1 MKSEDYLTESEDLFT
16 MPEDLFTMSEDLL
29 TSLIARSNEIFKLYS
44 SSFCDFQ
51 LPTSLFSLPSSLFSP
66 SHKFSSLTSKLF
78 CILHTIKIY
87 SMTPFAILSLII
99 VYFGLLFIIS
109 HVVSKKDSGNEAF
122 FKANKNSKWYL
133 VAFGMIGTALS
144 GVTFISVPGEVGN
157 PELQFK
163 YFQFVLG
170 NAIGFIIIAKVL
182 LPLYYRMNLTS
193 IYSYIEQRLG
203 VVSYKTAATIFLISR
218 TIGSAFR
225 LYLVAIVL
233 QRYVF
238 DYYGVPF
245 TFTVLMSL
253 VLIFSYTYRG
263 GLKTIIITDA
273 LQTFF
278 LVSSVFLTIFFICS
292 SLDLNIFTAFEEVKN
307 SNYSKIIFF
316 DDYNKGNYFW
326 KQILGGIFVTIAM
339 VGLDQDL
346 MQKNL
351 SCKNIGEA
359 QKNMFTFTGIFV
371 IINIFFLSVGALL
384 YMFAEKNGIQVP
396 IVDGV
401 PRTDFLFP
409 EIALKSLGLIPAVVF
424 LLGLTAATFA
434 TTDSALTALTT
445 SFCVDFLGMDK
456 TENLNK
462 PNIVRTRHLV
472 HIGFSLLMFLVIVI
486 FNSVN
491 DASVVKMIFKIA
503 SYTYGPLLGLYA
515 FGLFLKSKTVHD
527 KLVPIVCVISP
538 AICYFISVNSAKLF
552 GNYVID
558 NELIIVNGLITFLGL
573 LLISKPAVKE
583 TRF

>member
-1 MKSEDYLTESEDLFT
+1 
-16 MPEDLFTMSEDLL
+16 MS
-29 TSLIARSNEIFKLYS
+29 
-44 SSFCDFQ
+44 
-51 LPTSLFSLPSSLFSP
+51 PT
-66 SHKFSSLTSKLF
+66 
-78 CILHTIKIY
+78 TI
-87 SMTPFAILSLII
+87 LII
-99 VYFGLLFIIS
+99 IVVYFGILILIS
-109 HVVSKKDSGNEAF
+109 NLVSKKSSDNDTF

-157 PELQFK
+157 PDLQFK

-170 NAIGFIIIAKVL
+170 NAIGFLIIAKIL

-203 VVSYKTAATIFLISR
+203 TISYKTAASIFLISR

-225 LYLVAIVL
+225 LYLVVIVL

-238 DYYGVPF
+238 DAFHIPF
-245 TFTVLMSL
+245 ALTVLISL
-253 VLIFSYTYRG
+253 GLIFAYTYRG
-263 GLKTIIITDA
+263 GLKTIIITDT

-278 LVSSVFLTIFFICS
+278 LVSSVFLTIYFICD
-292 SLDLNIFTAFEEVKN
+292 SLDFGAFQAFEAVKN
-307 SNYSKIIFF
+307 SNYSKIFFF
-316 DDYNKGNYFW
+316 DDYLKGNYFW
-326 KQILGGIFVTIAM
+326 KQVLGGIFVTIAM

-371 IINIFFLSVGALL
+371 LINIFFLSVGALL
-384 YMFAEKNGIQVP
+384 YLYAEKNGIAVP
-396 IVDGV
+396 MIDGV
-401 PRTDFLFP
+401 ARTDLLFP
-409 EIALKSLGLIPAVVF
+409 EIAFNHLTIVPAVVF

-456 TENLNK
+456 AENQNK

-472 HIGFSLLMFLVIVI
+472 HVGFSFLMFLVIVL
-486 FNSVN
+486 FNAVN

-515 FGLFLKSKTVHD
+515 FGLFVKSKTVHD
-527 KLVPIVCVISP
+527 KLVPFVCVMAP
-538 AICYFISVNSAKLF
+538 AICFFISKYSAELL
-552 GNYVID
+552 GDYVLD
-558 NELIIVNGLITFLGL
+558 NELIIVNGFITFIGL
-573 LLISKPAVKE
+573 LLISKPATQN
-583 TRF
+583 TRY

>member
-1 MKSEDYLTESEDLFT
+1 MAFYKNTF
-16 MPEDLFTMSEDLL
+16 MS
-29 TSLIARSNEIFKLYS
+29 
-44 SSFCDFQ
+44 
-51 LPTSLFSLPSSLFSP
+51 PT
-66 SHKFSSLTSKLF
+66 
-78 CILHTIKIY
+78 TI
-87 SMTPFAILSLII
+87 LII
-99 VYFGLLFIIS
+99 IIIYFGLLILIS
-109 HVVSKKDSGNEAF
+109 NWVSKKSSDNDTF

-157 PELQFK
+157 PDLQFK

-170 NAIGFIIIAKVL
+170 NAIGFLIIAKVL

-203 VVSYKTAATIFLISR
+203 TISYKTAATIFLISR

-225 LYLVAIVL
+225 LYLVVIVL

-238 DYYGVPF
+238 DSFHIPF
-245 TFTVLMSL
+245 ALTVLISL
-253 VLIFSYTYRG
+253 GLIFAYTYRG
-263 GLKTIIITDA
+263 GLKTIIITDT

-278 LVSSVFLTIFFICS
+278 LVTSVFLTIIFICK
-292 SLDLNIFTAFEEVKN
+292 SLDMTALQAFETIKE
-307 SNYSKIIFF
+307 SNYSKIFF
-316 DDYNKGNYFW
+316 FEDYLKGNYFW

-351 SCKNIGEA
+351 SCANIGEA

-371 IINIFFLSVGALL
+371 IINLFFLSVGALL
-384 YMFAEKNGIQVP
+384 YLFAEKNGIAIP
-396 IVDGV
+396 MVDGV
-401 PRTDFLFP
+401 ARTDFLFP
-409 EIALKSLGLIPAVVF
+409 EIALKSLGLVPAIVF

-456 TENLNK
+456 AENQNK
-462 PNIVRTRHLV
+462 PNIVRTRHWV
-472 HIGFSLLMFLVIVI
+472 HIGFSFLMFLVIVI
-486 FNSVN
+486 FNAVN

-515 FGLFLKSKTVHD
+515 FGIFMKSKSVHD
-527 KLVPIVCVISP
+527 KLVPFICLLSP
-538 AICYFISVNSAKLF
+538 TICFFISKYSIALF
-552 GNYVID
+552 GDYTFD
-558 NELIIVNGLITFLGL
+558 NELIIVNGLITFIGL
-573 LLISKPAVKE
+573 ILISKPATQN
-583 TRF
+583 TRY

>member
-1 MKSEDYLTESEDLFT
+1 
-16 MPEDLFTMSEDLL
+16 
-29 TSLIARSNEIFKLYS
+29 
-44 SSFCDFQ
+44 
-51 LPTSLFSLPSSLFSP
+51 
-66 SHKFSSLTSKLF
+66 
-78 CILHTIKIY
+78 
-87 SMTPFAILSLII
+87 MTPFAILSLII
-99 VYFGLLFIIS
+99 VYFGILFMIS
-109 HVVSKKDSGNEAF
+109 HYVSKKSSDNDTF

-157 PELQFK
+157 PDLQFK

-193 IYSYIEQRLG
+193 IYGYIEHRLG
-203 VVSYKTAATIFLISR
+203 IVSYKTAASIFLISR

-225 LYLVAIVL
+225 LYLVVIVL

-238 DYYGVPF
+238 DFYKIPF
-245 TFTVLMSL
+245 ALTVLISL
-253 VLIFSYTYRG
+253 ALIFAYTYRG
-263 GLKTIIITDA
+263 GLKTIIITDT

-278 LVSSVFLTIFFICS
+278 LVSSVFLTIIFICR
-292 SLDLNIFTAFEEVKN
+292 SLDFSTIQAFEAVKN
-307 SNYSKIIFF
+307 SNYSKIFFF
-316 DDYNKGNYFW
+316 DDYLKGNYFW

-351 SCKNIGEA
+351 SCANIGEA

-371 IINIFFLSVGALL
+371 VINIFFLSVGALL
-384 YMFAEKNGIQVP
+384 YMYASKNGIEVP
-396 IVDGV
+396 MVDGV
-401 PRTDFLFP
+401 ARTDFLFP
-409 EIALKSLGLIPAVVF
+409 EIALKSLGLIPAIVF

-456 TENLNK
+456 TENQNK
-462 PNIVRTRHLV
+462 PNIVRTRHWV
-472 HIGFSLLMFLVIVI
+472 HIGFSFLMFLVIVI

-515 FGLFLKSKTVHD
+515 FGLFVKSKTVND
-527 KLVPIVCVISP
+527 KLVPFICVISP
-538 AICYFISVNSAKLF
+538 AICYFISANSAYLF

-558 NELIIVNGLITFLGL
+558 NELIILNGLITLLGL
-573 LLISKPAVKE
+573 FIISKPAIQN